1 MKPPPLPL
9 PDLNNGTGWERTDA
23 QVIAY
28 GKACYL
34 AALEEAAKV
43 CETTYQE
50 YKSGRFVT
58 LPQFAG
64 GDDCADA
71 ILALKE
77 QIE

>member
-43 CETTYQE
+43 CEAQQTPGTG
-50 YKSGRFVT
+50 SVAILNG
-58 LPQFAG
+58 A
-64 GDDCADA
+64 ADA
-71 ILALKE
+71 IRALKGE
-77 QIE
+77 IE